1 MNTDYSEIEKHL
13 LNDFQH
19 DLPLTPRP
27 FAAIAARLGV
37 SEEEVIET
45 LQDLQSQRVVSRV
58 GPVFAVNTV
67 GASSLAAMA
76 VPERCL
82 EDVAQQVSRYPEV
95 NHNYRRDHR
104 VNLWFVVTAEN
115 EDALR
120 EVLTDMEQR
129 TGFSVLYLPML
140 EDYHINL
147 GFDLQWT

>member
-1 MNTDYSEIEKHL
+1 MNTDYSEIEKRL

-76 VPERCL
+76 VPEHRL
-82 EDVAQQVSRYPEV
+82 EDVAQQVSQYSEV
-95 NHNYRRDHR
+95 NHNYRREHR

-115 EDALR
+115 QDALHQ
-120 EVLTDMEQR
+120 VLTDIEQR
-129 TGFSVLYLPML
+129 TGFNVLYLPML